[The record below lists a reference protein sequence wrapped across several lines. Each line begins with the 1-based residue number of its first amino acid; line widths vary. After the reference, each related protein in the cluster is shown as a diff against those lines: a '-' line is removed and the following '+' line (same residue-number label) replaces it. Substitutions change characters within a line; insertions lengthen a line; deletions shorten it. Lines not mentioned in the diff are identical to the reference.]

1 MQTGHPLR
9 LYANPVKQFLLLL
22 CSAAFVSIG
31 LLMLQ
36 DPKVRADASKTA
48 VAYAA
53 VVFFGLGVVVFLI
66 MILRY
71 TVFRSPV
78 LQIDAQGW
86 SYSPPLL
93 GEALAV
99 PWYNIRAIALLRQK
113 MPRNTMYYLV
123 VYARDPQQ
131 LPRHPRAQAFAA
143 RFYPSLSGAAISVPL
158 NSLFVR
164 TTPSKSKRLL
174 ERIVSTCAHEIQLH
188 RVQVSGEMYDI

>member
-1 MQTGHPLR
+1 MTTDHSLR
-9 LYANPVKQFLLLL
+9 LYANPVKQFLYLLVSGAFVLGGLLL
-22 CSAAFVSIG
+22 
-31 LLMLQ
+31 LH
-36 DPKVRADASKTA
+36 DPKVRANPAKTA
-48 VAYAA
+48 GAYAA
-53 VVFFGLGVVVFLI
+53 IIFFGLGVVVFLI

-131 LPRHPRAQAFAA
+131 LPHA
-143 RFYPSLSGAAISVPL
+143 RTRTFTARLYPSLSGAAMSIPL

-164 TTPSKSKRLL
+164 TTPAKGKRLL
-174 ERIVSTCAHEIQLH
+174 ERIASTCPHEIQLH
-188 RVQVSGEMYDI
+188 RVQVSGEMYDM